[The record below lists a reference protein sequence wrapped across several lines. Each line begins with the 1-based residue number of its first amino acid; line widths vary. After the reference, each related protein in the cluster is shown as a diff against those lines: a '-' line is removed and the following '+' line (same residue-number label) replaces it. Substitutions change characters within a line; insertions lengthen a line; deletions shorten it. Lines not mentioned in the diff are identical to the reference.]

1 MISCTNTYIFSQINH
16 SLLKSYIKLRLSTSR
31 EVQALRYTGEIRLQA
46 IGVMSSN
53 ASEGMVLVT
62 VGVIMPMIALSEVGR
77 DKVAARRTCLNAGRQ
92 KVNRPNVA
100 PMGVTSPP
108 IYWWVVDS
116 KAP

>member
-1 MISCTNTYIFSQINH
+1 MQ
-16 SLLKSYIKLRLSTSR
+16 
-31 EVQALRYTGEIRLQA
+31 
-46 IGVMSSN
+46 N

-100 PMGVTSPP
+100 GEHLTSVTSPRLQS
-108 IYWWVVDS
+108 WVVDDI
-116 KAP
+116 KQTLNI

>member
-1 MISCTNTYIFSQINH
+1 MQ
-16 SLLKSYIKLRLSTSR
+16 
-31 EVQALRYTGEIRLQA
+31 
-46 IGVMSSN
+46 N

-108 IYWWVVDS
+108 IYWWVVDCGHVDHADS
-116 KAP
+116 NAGFNIAKRPCIGRSVKERDLAEGNTDIPKVALA

>member
-1 MISCTNTYIFSQINH
+1 MQ
-16 SLLKSYIKLRLSTSR
+16 
-31 EVQALRYTGEIRLQA
+31 
-46 IGVMSSN
+46 N

-108 IYWWVVDS
+108 IYWWVVDINVYLFRNPHKFVIHLS
-116 KAP
+116 

>member
-1 MISCTNTYIFSQINH
+1 MQ
-16 SLLKSYIKLRLSTSR
+16 
-31 EVQALRYTGEIRLQA
+31 
-46 IGVMSSN
+46 N

-108 IYWWVVDS
+108 IHWWVVDS
-116 KAP
+116 KSSGSSSSDSLADAFDRLV